1 MEMLQSE
8 KAQRDYKLVLAA
20 REQDDQNA
28 YADLMHHY
36 REPVYL
42 MFLRMT
48 HDPMTADDLTMETFS
63 KAFSQLTTYSPQN
76 TFATWLFSIASNR
89 GIDFIR
95 RRHMDTVSLSSVSV
109 RVNEEDTLEYPVPS
123 NDPNPE
129 EALID
134 SQLSMA
140 LTEVVEQLPE
150 RYRRIVKLRY
160 YEELSYE
167 EISAKLR
174 IPLGTVKIHL
184 RRARQLLAE
193 TMKDRL

>member
-1 MEMLQSE
+1 MEVMQSE
-8 KAQRDYKLVLAA
+8 RAQRDYKLVLAA
-20 REQDDQNA
+20 RERDDQSA
-28 YADLMHHY
+28 YADLLHHY
-36 REPVYL
+36 RESVYL
-42 MFLRMT
+42 LFLRMT
-48 HDPMTADDLTMETFS
+48 HDPMTADDLTMETFC

-95 RRHMDTVSLSSVSV
+95 RKHMDTVSLSSVSV
-109 RVNEEDTLEYPVPS
+109 RVGEDETLEYPVPS
-123 NDPNPE
+123 DDPNPE
-129 EALID
+129 EALIGR
-134 SQLSMA
+134 QQATTLS
-140 LTEVVEQLPE
+140 EVVGQLPE
-150 RYRRIVKLRY
+150 RYRRIVQLRY

>member
-1 MEMLQSE
+1 MEVMQTE
-8 KAQRDYKLVLAA
+8 RAQRDYMLVLAA
-20 REQDDQNA
+20 RDRDDQHA

-36 REPVYL
+36 REPIYL
-42 MFLRMT
+42 LFLRMT
-48 HDPMTADDLTMETFS
+48 HDPVAADDLTMETFG

-95 RRHMDTVSLSSVSV
+95 RKHMDTVSLSSVSV
-109 RVNEEDTLEYPVPS
+109 RMSDEDTLEYPVPS

-129 EALID
+129 EAMIGRQT
-134 SQLSMA
+134 SVALSEM
-140 LTEVVEQLPE
+140 VEQLPE

-160 YEELSYE
+160 YEELSYD
-167 EISAKLR
+167 EISTRLA

>member
-1 MEMLQSE
+1 MEALQSE
-8 KAQRDYKLVLAA
+8 RAQRDYQLVLAA
-20 REQDDQNA
+20 RERDDQNA

-36 REPVYL
+36 RESVYL
-42 MFLRMT
+42 LFLRMT
-48 HDPMTADDLTMETFS
+48 RDPMVADDLTMETFC

-95 RRHMDTVSLSSVSV
+95 RKHLDTVTLSNISV
-109 RVNEEDTLEYPVPS
+109 RVNEDNTVEYPVPS
-123 NDPNPE
+123 GDLNPE
-129 EALID
+129 EAMI
-134 SQLSMA
+134 SCQQAMT

-167 EISAKLR
+167 DISQTLR